1 MSGHNNNTVFSLLV
15 LCHPFSFSFA
25 VFVSARYLSF
35 GNKQLKVVTVHLLV
49 VVGVVGLVGMV
60 GMAGAPGLLELVGL
74 VVVCGMAVAMHM
86 IGVVGCGW

>member
-25 VFVSARYLSF
+25 VFVSAHW
-35 GNKQLKVVTVHLLV
+35 NKQLKVVTVHLLV